1 MAHAVVEDIESKKE
15 FITKAFQY
23 KLPYPT
29 KFDCE
34 KLNNEEIIEVYE
46 LCKNNIV
53 KETNNKKILFAQ
65 ARYYQFLNK
74 NDNEMNKCFEKAAGL
89 GCVDSINSLGAY
101 WIYKDPVKGKQ
112 LLKIGA
118 SLNNSNCYVNLALYA
133 KSKLK
138 ADKEKMYYEKAIEI
152 DDNIYAIRNLAVI
165 YNNEGNNELF
175 RVFMKRGV
183 KKNDPQS
190 IFAYAMDFYNKRNFE
205 KANKYFEK
213 GGEVGEFNCLNT
225 LSHYYYFN
233 KQEINKAIEYAE
245 RSFKFRINSDAFYLL
260 AIYYKILNDEEKS
273 QAYLIAAKTFM
284 DLNQNFISEKPLREK
299 FGNL

>member
-1 MAHAVVEDIESKKE
+1 MAHAVVDEIESKKE
-15 FITKAFQY
+15 FITKAFAY

-34 KLNNEEIIEVYE
+34 KLNNEEINEVYE
-46 LCKNNIV
+46 LCKNNVV

-65 ARYYQFLNK
+65 ARYYQYLDK
-74 NDNEMNKCFEKAAGL
+74 NENEMNRCFEKAASL
-89 GCVDSINSLGAY
+89 GCLDSFNSLGAY
-101 WIYKDPVKGKQ
+101 WINKDPVKGKRFF
-112 LLKIGA
+112 KIGA
-118 SLNNSNCYVNLALYA
+118 SLNHSNCYVNLAYYA
-133 KSKLK
+133 KSKGK
-138 ADKEKMYYEKAIEI
+138 VDKEKMYYEKAIEI

-213 GGEVGEFNCLNT
+213 GGEIGEFNCLNA
-225 LSHYYYFN
+225 LSHYSYYN
-233 KQEINKAIEYAE
+233 KQEIHKAIEYAMKSIYS
-245 RSFKFRINSDAFYLL
+245 RMNSDALYLL
-260 AIYYKILNDEEKS
+260 AIYHKILNEDVKS
-273 QAYLIAAKTFM
+273 QAYLIAAKTM
-284 DLNQNFISEKPLREK
+284 MHLNQNIISEKFLREK
-299 FGNL
+299 FGN